1 MKFESSFRRHLTECT
16 WRQPPGKEIYRKVRE
31 GGREEGEGGREQ
43 FLRKESRRG
52 RKEGESER
60 RREV

>member
-31 GGREEGEGGREQ
+31 RGREDEETG
-43 FLRKESRRG
+43 RRG
-52 RKEGESER
+52 KGR
-60 RREV
+60 RREGRGKDEMEKYR